1 MALRRGRACGD
12 QVAQDRPRGG
22 RSGVVEAR
30 QGGGEGEG
38 ADLKLAQYL
47 RAYLRIRETYAG

>member
-30 QGGGEGEG
+30 QGGGEG